1 MIFLYLY
8 KTTLLEFLR
17 PKRILVWVLISLALA
32 GAAYLY
38 MYFDHSAVPS
48 DTYGRVSDYFVYR
61 LIPLVAAVYSIAVI
75 GQEVSQRTIVYLVTR
90 PIPRWILYLARVAA
104 SITATAVVSII
115 AIFAVSAAIY
125 GPLHMFSAAIPGD
138 ILGVCVGSLAYV
150 SLFVLLSLWINKA
163 MVAILLYAFGLETAA
178 ANMPGDMG
186 LLSIKN
192 YLTIIADKPVLQT
205 GNKIADAVA
214 SQSALATMTKG
225 TALPIMIIVTVVC
238 LTIGAWWFSNY
249 EYIPREDAE

>member
-17 PKRILVWVLISLALA
+17 PKRVLVWVLISLVLA
-32 GAAYLY
+32 GAAYLF
-38 MYFDHSAVPS
+38 MHFERNSNPFE
-48 DTYGRVSDYFVYR
+48 TYSRISDYFVYR
-61 LIPLVAAVYSIAVI
+61 LIPLVAAVYAIAVV

-104 SITATAVVSII
+104 SITATAVVSMI
-115 AIFAVSAAIY
+115 AIFAVSAAVY
-125 GPLHMFSAAIPGD
+125 GPMHVFSKGIPGD
-138 ILGVCVGSLAYV
+138 MLGVCVGSFAYV
-150 SLFVLLSLWINKA
+150 ALFTLLSLWINKA

-192 YLTIIADKPVLQT
+192 YLSIIADKPVLQT
-205 GNKIADAVA
+205 GNKLADAVA
-214 SQSALATMTKG
+214 SQSALATMSRG
-225 TALPIMIIVTVVC
+225 TALPIMVILTVVC
-238 LTIGAWWFSNY
+238 LTVGAIWFSNF

>member
-17 PKRILVWVLISLALA
+17 PKRILIWVFISVLLA
-32 GAAYLY
+32 GAAALY
-38 MYFDHSAVPS
+38 MHFDANAVRF
-48 DTYGRVSDYFVYR
+48 DTYSRVSDYFVYR
-61 LIPLVAAVYSIAVI
+61 LIPLVAAVYSIAVV

-104 SITATAVVSII
+104 SITATAAVSMI
-115 AIFAVSAAIY
+115 AIFAVSSAIN
-125 GPLHMFSAAIPGD
+125 GINHPFAKGVAGD
-138 ILGVCVGSLAYV
+138 ILGVCIGACAYV
-150 SLFVLLSLWINKA
+150 SFFTLLSLWINKA

-192 YLTIIADKPVLQT
+192 YLTIIADKPQLNT
-205 GNKIADAVA
+205 GNKLTDVVA
-214 SQSALATMTKG
+214 SQSALAEMSKG
-225 TALPIMIIVTVVC
+225 TALPIMIILTVIC
-238 LTIGAWWFSNY
+238 LTVGAWWFSRF

>member
-1 MIFLYLY
+1 MFSYLY

-17 PKRILVWVLISLALA
+17 PKRVLVWIVIALALA
-32 GAAYLY
+32 GASYLY
-38 MYFDHSAVPS
+38 LYFDRNANRFE
-48 DTYGRVSDYFVYR
+48 TYSRVSDYFVYR
-61 LIPLVAAVYSIAVI
+61 LIPLVAAVYSIAVV

-90 PIPRWILYLARVAA
+90 PVPRWLMYLARVAA
-104 SITATAVVSII
+104 SITATAVVSMIVVL
-115 AIFAVSAAIY
+115 AVSAAIN
-125 GPLHMFSAAIPGD
+125 GPSHVFARGVPGD
-138 ILGVCVGSLAYV
+138 LLGACVGSFAYV

-205 GNKIADAVA
+205 GNRIADAVA
-214 SQSALATMTKG
+214 TQNALAEMSKS
-225 TALPIMIIVTVVC
+225 TALPIMVIVTVVC
-238 LTIGAWWFSNY
+238 LTVGAWWFSHF